1 MEASLFYYYK
11 SQARKSCKESNLK
24 DTNSLSLGSYKDT
37 SNVTDGDP
45 VVWLHKEL
53 ENSVT

>member
-1 MEASLFYYYK
+1 MEASLFYYYR

-45 VVWLHKEL
+45 VVLLHKEL